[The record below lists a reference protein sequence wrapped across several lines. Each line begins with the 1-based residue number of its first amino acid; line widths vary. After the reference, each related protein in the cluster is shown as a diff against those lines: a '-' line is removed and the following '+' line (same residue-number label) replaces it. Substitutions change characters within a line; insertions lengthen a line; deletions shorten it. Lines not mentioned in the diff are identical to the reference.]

1 MSDLEVIS
9 EKIIKVLDNIPTH
22 SMPLSTHRLQ
32 ITHHQ
37 HRFGNCNFCHASN
50 TYGQRYQFRDHF
62 GNQWMCD
69 SCAKKTWAEI
79 AVSHQQVG
87 GTRPCIHC
95 GSQTTPVIRYRFKT
109 RTWNQH
115 FDIACC
121 SECKISVAGLPETKT
136 KIKRILSS
144 AKTTATKKKEVD
156 REEVRIYMD
165 LGLAEPFAAAIV
177 SGSPEDEIMELWV
190 SDWWKQYPADDPLIV
205 SVLEGKHPE
214 ETARWLNGI
223 RSDHERLAMEVVDG
237 TVEVEWAHAVMD
249 AGFGKSP
256 EAVVAL
262 LDGGR
267 PSLVAKLSKLKEGL
281 EVDMDIL
288 PPQLGVSAK
297 SGKKSSAT
305 SGPKRKSASQT
316 AEYKSYKDQLK
327 KWKAPQVK
335 AIIKKSGITGYSK
348 MTSNEMRGALQSA
361 YLNLSNYYINGE
373 DPLALPSD
381 KKKKLGKKL
390 GLPANDLDNRIH
402 RLIQR
407 LGVRKN
413 WD

>member
-1 MSDLEVIS
+1 MQCGI
-9 EKIIKVLDNIPTH
+9 N
-22 SMPLSTHRLQ
+22 
-32 ITHHQ
+32 
-37 HRFGNCNFCHASN
+37 GN
-50 TYGQRYQFRDHF
+50 
-62 GNQWMCD
+62 
-69 SCAKKTWAEI
+69 
-79 AVSHQQVG
+79 
-87 GTRPCIHC
+87 
-95 GSQTTPVIRYRFKT
+95 VIRYNF
-109 RTWNQH
+109 RTQTWPNNN

-121 SECKISVAGLPETKT
+121 ANCSHTAGLKPAEAKT

-316 AEYKSYKDQLK
+316 DEYKSFKQNLK
-327 KWKAPQVK
+327 QTYAPQVK
-335 AIIKKSGITGYSK
+335 RMIKRSGITGYSK
-348 MTSNEMRGALQSA
+348 MKSDEMRGA
-361 YLNLSNYYINGE
+361 Y
-373 DPLALPSD
+373 
-381 KKKKLGKKL
+381 
-390 GLPANDLDNRIH
+390 NRPI
-402 RLIQR
+402 
-407 LGVRKN
+407 
-413 WD
+413 

>member
-9 EKIIKVLDNIPTH
+9 EKIINVVDQISVTTMPKSTYKLKVTNSQVRI
-22 SMPLSTHRLQ
+22 
-32 ITHHQ
+32 
-37 HRFGNCNFCHASN
+37 NCVFCHARN
-50 TYGQRYQFRDHF
+50 VMGKRYQFKDQF
-62 GNQWMCD
+62 GSQWMCD
-69 SCAKKTWAEI
+69 ECANKTWAEI
-79 AVSHQQVG
+79 ADSHHEINGSRACMQ
-87 GTRPCIHC
+87 C
-95 GSQTTPVIRYRFKT
+95 GINGNVIRYKF
-109 RTWNQH
+109 RTQNWRDNY

-121 SECKISVAGLPETKT
+121 GNCSTTAGLNPAQAKT
-136 KIKRILSS
+136 KIKSILSS

-316 AEYKSYKDQLK
+316 TEYKSYKDQLK

-335 AIIKKSGITGYSK
+335 SVIRNSGITGYST
-348 MTSNEMRGALQSA
+348 MTSNEMRAALQSA